1 MEHLERTSQQEGGG
15 ALNREGYFNFKLTQF
30 KEKKAKNYGIK
41 RNSYHLK
48 LQNPQDTF
56 PIGHG
61 NVIRAFEEGLAKA
74 IKDLIRGLPDHDRI
88 QIYLASKRLR
98 NAYTSASVSV
108 EQGRDPLG
116 ASRQVLHNI
125 SNLLNSNESF
135 EINDALQLDVKHITM
150 PPPGSGSLKGKR
162 KRCCFGSDNYGELLR
177 SKRININRINND
189 DELCCARAIIV
200 AKAVADDDE
209 RLKLI
214 KDYRSNLQ
222 GDLARTLHEEARVP
236 IGP

>member
-1 MEHLERTSQQEGGG
+1 M
-15 ALNREGYFNFKLTQF
+15 
-30 KEKKAKNYGIK
+30 
-41 RNSYHLK
+41 K
-48 LQNPQDTF
+48 LQSPRDTF

-61 NVIRAFEEGLAKA
+61 NVIRAFEEGLTNA

-98 NAYTSASVSV
+98 NAYT
-108 EQGRDPLG
+108 
-116 ASRQVLHNI
+116 
-125 SNLLNSNESF
+125 
-135 EINDALQLDVKHITM
+135 
-150 PPPGSGSLKGKR
+150 R

-177 SKRININRINND
+177 SKRSINRINND

-222 GDLARTLHEEARVP
+222 GDLARALHEEARVP